1 MKQLVAFTRKEFM
14 EIIRTGKIYILLIIF
29 VIFGI
34 MNPAMAK
41 LTPIIFELLAES
53 MEEQGIVIGNVVVT
67 AITSWEQY
75 YKNAPMEFIV
85 IIVMFGGILT
95 NEYQKGTLINMLTK
109 GLPRW
114 KVIVSKSF
122 VIFFTW
128 TLCYWVSFGITY
140 AYNEYFWDNS
150 IASHVLFAASGTYL
164 LGMWLISIIL
174 FSSVFLN
181 SGPAVLLT
189 TGAVYVVTNLL
200 SMIPA
205 AADYL
210 PTKLASGMALLTGAA
225 RVEDYY
231 KAIIITV
238 LLIMISIV
246 VSVVGFNRKKM

>member
-41 LTPIIFELLAES
+41 LTPMIFELLAES
-53 MEEQGIVIGNVVVT
+53 MEEQGIIIGNVVVT

-85 IIVMFGGILT
+85 IVVMFGGILT

-114 KVIVSKSF
+114 KVIVSKS
-122 VIFFTW
+122 IAILFTW
-128 TLCYWVSFGITY
+128 TLCYWLSFGITY
-140 AYNEYFWDNS
+140 SYNEYFWDNS
-150 IASHVLFAASGTYL
+150 IASHVFFAASGSYL
-164 LGMWLISIIL
+164 LGIWLISIIIL
-174 FSSVFLN
+174 SSVFLN

-200 SMIPA
+200 SMIPDV
-205 AADYL
+205 ADYL
-210 PTKLASGMALLTGAA
+210 PTKLASGMELLTEAA
-225 RVEDYY
+225 KIEDYY
-231 KAIIITV
+231 NAIIITV
-238 LLIMISIV
+238 LLIVCSGV
-246 VSVVGFNRKKM
+246 VSVLGFDRKKM